1 MICWCNKC
9 VQNYLGCYLPLDG
22 EGEFED
28 TVLSQLD
35 DYVQKN
41 NLGIQLAQI
50 HQSLGRYTILIPFS
64 DNNCPIRQHFTAL
77 VTCMFI
83 TLRQ

>member
-9 VQNYLGCYLPLDG
+9 VQNYLGCYLPIDG
-22 EGEFED
+22 KGEFED

-35 DYVQKN
+35 DFVQKN

-50 HQSLGRYTILIPFS
+50 HQSLGRYTILIPFPES
-64 DNNCPIRQHFTAL
+64 TCPFSGILER
-77 VTCMFI
+77 C
-83 TLRQ
+83 